1 MSRKSKKKSGSAAR
15 FPNGQL
21 RPGYRKRE
29 TEQEATAIARAYR
42 SRLVGAT
49 NAMRPEAGYSLG
61 RVYLQG
67 LITSPLHEAG
77 LQYAALVEAWQR
89 VQGLP
94 SPFPAAMDLSGVR
107 GLTLYSSPADA
118 AIKRITNDYMKMQTA
133 LSDAG
138 RKAIGTVR
146 EVCLYDGDCA
156 DIESL
161 KLGLTSLAKFFK
173 TGVDMRACA

>member
-21 RPGYRKRE
+21 RPGYRKTE
-29 TEQEATAIARAYR
+29 TAQEATAVARAQR
-42 SRLVGAT
+42 TKLVGAE
-49 NAMRPEAGYSLG
+49 NAMRQEAGYELG
-61 RVYLQG
+61 RLYLAG
-67 LITSPLHEAG
+67 KIDVALHEAG
-77 LQYAALVEAWQR
+77 LRYAGLVEAWQR

-94 SPFPAAMDLSGVR
+94 SPFRAAMDLSGVR
-107 GLTLYSSPADA
+107 GLSLYSTPSDA
-118 AIKRITNDYMKMQTA
+118 AVKRITNDYMKMQTA

-138 RKAIGTVR
+138 RKAIGSVR
-146 EVCLYDGDCA
+146 EVCLYDGDCL

-161 KLGLTSLAKFFK
+161 KLGLTSLAQFFK